1 VRGLKRVSGLTEQIG
16 HLADAIGRYWPLY
29 VAIGAVFAI
38 MQGAVRWF
46 RKMLQEALK
55 PIVTEITYNGGS
67 SMKDAVRRID
77 EGTARS
83 HETQTVM
90 VEKLDQTFQLVS
102 GADARVQALR
112 ASTKQPYVEMDAEL
126 NHVFVNQ
133 AYTDLFGVE
142 YTKGMGDME
151 WESRVHPDDV
161 YRLTQLAERLKET
174 PQSYQVESRIVNTR
188 VNEIINVI
196 SYGYPMVNPD
206 GSLGG
211 YAATVEVLDR
221 EPLPTHMQRFS
232 K

>member
-1 VRGLKRVSGLTEQIG
+1 VSGLTEQIG